1 MAQKLNKVNVKHL
14 TDNVFKLLDNDWM
27 LVTAGTIE
35 SYNTMTASWGSF
47 GILWN
52 KPIVVCFIRPQRYT
66 LEFVNRA
73 DVFTLSFFPENY
85 RDALNYCGSHSGR
98 KVDKMVHAGLTPVS
112 SEKGSVYF
120 SEARL
125 IMECKKLYADS
136 INPNSF
142 IKKSL
147 ISDIYPNN
155 DFHHFFIGEIS
166 NCYSSDII
174 LKESKSKFEDSE
186 TDTMP

>member
-1 MAQKLNKVNVKHL
+1 MAQKLTKVNVKHL

-27 LVTAGTIE
+27 LVTAGTME
-35 SYNTMTASWGSF
+35 SFNTMTASWGCF

-52 KPIVVCFIRPQRYT
+52 KPIAICFIRPQRYT
-66 LEFVNRA
+66 LEFVDKA
-73 DVFTLSFFPENY
+73 DVFTLSFFSDNY
-85 RDALNYCGSHSGR
+85 REALNFYGSHSGR
-98 KVDKMVHAGLTPVS
+98 KVDKMAHAGLTPLV

-125 IMECKKLYADS
+125 VLECKKLYADS
-136 INPNSF
+136 LHPDSF

-147 ISDIYPNN
+147 ITEIYPNN

-166 NCYSSDII
+166 NCYSSDILI
-174 LKESKSKFEDSE
+174 KETKTKFEDPE